1 MRILG
6 VERGANL
13 GKELREL
20 PAERL
25 LSAYSKLAMDR
36 AVPGQ
41 IAPPMYPVFGGPGM
55 PLARDKALQE
65 GLLDGKEL
73 LIGCTR
79 DEMTAFLNFDERL
92 QSLDREMVLNLLATR
107 AGESAQDSYRS
118 YEAQHAT
125 ATPLQILAEVG
136 TGLYF
141 RNGMMALAD
150 HPSKSRR
157 KTFIY
162 QWDFVPE
169 PDVANLGATHCGE
182 LPFLFGTFSSY
193 QSSPMLG
200 QQNGRTE
207 KLWQSFAGAL
217 AAFVSS
223 GAPQGGGLPYWPKYA
238 ANPGVQI
245 RHFS

>member
-1 MRILG
+1 
-6 VERGANL
+6 
-13 GKELREL
+13 
-20 PAERL
+20 
-25 LSAYSKLAMDR
+25 MDR